1 MENTPIQFLDTEQE
15 NALYIKRDDLIPY
28 SFGGNKARKACL
40 FFEEID
46 MKLFLGL
53 VVFIACISLVK
64 LKMFAADSLT
74 VGEDYLKSNMERSL
88 YNRLGRNETELNEPA
103 RRIYDAMGILLKIS
117 FY

>member
-46 MKLFLGL
+46 KGAYDYGFQRVNPRRADEPSGYGEYH
-53 VVFIACISLVK
+53 SVK
-64 LKMFAADSLT
+64 
-74 VGEDYLKSNMERSL
+74 
-88 YNRLGRNETELNEPA
+88 
-103 RRIYDAMGILLKIS
+103 
-117 FY
+117 

>member
-1 MENTPIQFLDTEQE
+1 MI
-15 NALYIKRDDLIPY
+15 YIGKVMKKVSRH
-28 SFGGNKARKACL
+28 
-40 FFEEID
+40 

-88 YNRLGRNETELNEPA
+88 YDRLGRNETELNEPA
-103 RRIYDAMGILLKIS
+103 LSLIHIY
-117 FY
+117 